1 MSEHN
6 EELLTPTVKY
16 QMLAF
21 QGEAFYETGEYRRA
35 EVSNT
40 SVVALPRLIIRE
52 L

>member
-21 QGEAFYETGEYRRA
+21 QGEAFHETGEYRRA

-40 SVVALPRLIIRE
+40 SKPQM
-52 L
+52 